1 MTDLQIRRREE
12 IMDACEELFAHEEYA
27 DINLKEISKI
37 TSFSRP
43 TIYNYF
49 TTKEEIFLALLT
61 REYEHWIETI
71 KKLMRDTAT
80 LSADEFAEKIAD
92 SFAAQPLMLRIIS
105 LNLQDLET
113 RTRYEHVVI
122 FKKAYGAMLR
132 VMQEALDQYFPG
144 FTTDKKEAILY
155 AFFPFLYG
163 VYPYTVVTEVQ
174 RQAMQEAGIDYKYK
188 SEKQLIQA
196 CLLQLLK

>member
-61 REYEHWIETI
+61 REYEHWNEAI
-71 KKLMRDTAT
+71 KKMMRKYGT
-80 LSADEFAEKIAD
+80 LTADEFAEKIAD
-92 SFAAQPLMLRIIS
+92 SFAVQPLMLRIIS
-105 LNLQDLET
+105 LNLQDLEM

-122 FKKAYGAMLR
+122 FKKAYGAMLK
-132 VMQEALDQYFPG
+132 VMKEALDQYFPG
-144 FTTDKKEAILY
+144 FSAEKKEAVLY

-163 VYPYTVVTEVQ
+163 VYPYTVVTDVQ
-174 RQAMQEAGIDYKYK
+174 RKAMHDAGIEYKYK
-188 SEKQLIQA
+188 TEKQLIHA